1 MDFMINGLLGL
12 ILTGLIIWPAW
23 AFFHLV
29 KFYISIF
36 LSFIKKKGWKQ
47 EMPAAEK
54 EKYHSIFRTPL
65 LLYFSSPFSAV
76 FISWIIR
83 DKLFKNLWLSDR
95 VIFVISLVT
104 IILFWI
110 SVYTFFSSIGE
121 TKEIKKTIKSHKQF
135 IKLTM
140 FPVSMIGI
148 IVPIISAINII
159 IDSEQKQSIFNDITE
174 FILNYNNTSSLLF
187 LYILMIEGVSLL
199 SMGLIEHINEY
210 ESEYAFF
217 LKSIGSWVK
226 RFF

>member
-1 MDFMINGLLGL
+1 MEFMINGLLGSIL
-12 ILTGLIIWPAW
+12 ILLIIWPAW
-23 AFFHLV
+23 SFFHLV
-29 KFYISIF
+29 KLYISI
-36 LSFIKKKGWKQ
+36 LISVIQKKGWKQ
-47 EMPAAEK
+47 ELPAE
-54 EKYHSIFRTPL
+54 EKYYSIFRTPL

-83 DKLFKNLWLSDR
+83 DNLFKHLWLSER

-110 SVYTFFSSIGE
+110 SVYTFFSSIGK

-174 FILNYNNTSSLLF
+174 FILNYNNTFSLLF